1 MANHPSL
8 PLLPTSEE
16 RAALEMWTR
25 SRSLPHRQVLRA
37 KIVLLAADGVASDVI
52 AERLGCN
59 RLTVRRWRRRF
70 SEARV
75 EGLEEAGGRGQ
86 KPQLSRDFINRVV
99 AATME
104 APKDGS
110 THWSARRLGA
120 RFGISH
126 STVLRIWKD
135 HGLQPHRTRSFKFS
149 PDPDLVDKVTDIVGL
164 YLHPPE
170 KAVVLCVDE
179 KSQIQALDRTQP
191 LLPLRRGQVERRT
204 HDYVRHGTATL
215 FAALDI
221 ATGEVTGRCYA
232 RHRHQEFLRF
242 LELINTRYPGIELH
256 LVLDNYRTHKHPEV
270 RDWLAHHQ
278 RFHLHFTPTSAS
290 WMNQV
295 ETWFSIVHRKA
306 VRRGVFRSVAHLK
319 DAIERFLAAWNVNKH
334 PFAWVKS
341 ADEILPTP
349 NRKLFRVL
357 CTSS

>member
-1 MANHPSL
+1 MANHPSP

-70 SEARV
+70 SEARM

-86 KPQLSRDFINRVV
+86 KPQLSRDFVNRLV

-110 THWSARRLGA
+110 THWSARLLGA

-191 LLPLRRGQVERRT
+191 LLPMRPGQVERRS
-204 HDYVRHGTATL
+204 HDYVRHGTTTL
-215 FAALDI
+215 FAALDV

-232 RHRHQEFLRF
+232 PTAMKSSCGFCSDWPVC
-242 LELINTRYPGIELH
+242 IPP
-256 LVLDNYRTHKHPEV
+256 RTSTSS
-270 RDWLAHHQ
+270 W
-278 RFHLHFTPTSAS
+278 TTIGPTSTRSSARGWQTTPAS
-290 WMNQV
+290 
-295 ETWFSIVHRKA
+295 TSTS
-306 VRRGVFRSVAHLK
+306 RRS
-319 DAIERFLAAWNVNKH
+319 EAAG
-334 PFAWVKS
+334 
-341 ADEILPTP
+341 
-349 NRKLFRVL
+349 
-357 CTSS
+357 

>member
-1 MANHPSL
+1 MANHPSP

-86 KPQLSRDFINRVV
+86 KPQLSRDFVNRLV

-110 THWSARRLGA
+110 THWSARLLGA

-191 LLPLRRGQVERRT
+191 LLPMRPGQVERRS
-204 HDYVRHGTATL
+204 HDYVRHGTTTL
-215 FAALDI
+215 FAALDV

-232 RHRHQEFLRF
+232 RHRHEEFLRF
-242 LELINTRYPGIELH
+242 LQRLARVYPTQDLH
-256 LVLDNYRTHKHPEV
+256 LVVDNYRTHKHPVV
-270 RDWLAHHQ
+270 RAWLADNPPHPPPLHADRRQLDEPGGDVVLDPAATGHRTGRLPQ
-278 RFHLHFTPTSAS
+278 RACPGCR
-290 WMNQV
+290 
-295 ETWFSIVHRKA
+295 HRPLPH
-306 VRRGVFRSVAHLK
+306 RL
-319 DAIERFLAAWNVNKH
+319 EQELAAVLVDQTRRRH
-334 PFAWVKS
+334 PRQGEPS
-341 ADEILPTP
+341 TY
-349 NRKLFRVL
+349 
-357 CTSS
+357 S

>member
-1 MANHPSL
+1 MANHPSP

-59 RLTVRRWRRRF
+59 RLTVRRWRGRF

-86 KPQLSRDFINRVV
+86 KPHLSRDFINRVV

-170 KAVVLCVDE
+170 TAVVLCVDE
-179 KSQIQALDRTQP
+179 KSQIRALDRPQP
-191 LLPLRRGQVERRT
+191 LLPMRPGQVERRS
-204 HDYVRHGTATL
+204 HDYVRHGTTTL
-215 FAALDI
+215 FAALDV

-232 RHRHQEFLRF
+232 RHRHEEFLTF
-242 LELINTRYPGIELH
+242 LQLVAKRYPKIEIH
-256 LVLDNYRTHKHPEV
+256 MVLDNYRTHKHPVV
-270 RDWLAHHQ
+270 REWLEANP

-295 ETWFSIVHRKA
+295 ETWFSILQRKTI
-306 VRRGVFRSVAHLK
+306 RRGVFRSVGSLQSAVH
-319 DAIERFLAAWNVNKH
+319 RFIDAWNDHKK
-334 PFAWVKS
+334 PFAWVRTS
-341 ADEILPTP
+341 DEILAKAIP
-349 NRKLFRVL
+349 KAISAGLH
-357 CTSS
+357 